1 MLLKSL
7 TNLILVLAAVR
18 AEYQVLEKRDNPPD
32 GFSRIGSS
40 PADKILSLRLA
51 LAQNDISGLHDTV
64 YDYLSQEEVES
75 FVVPSED
82 TVSQVNSWL
91 ESHNLTSSPITAAG
105 DWIAVNMTLS
115 CRQGNQVPL
124 PLQFPPTAKL
134 VGHLHV
140 SKSFM
145 ASPPTSAKPAANVL
159 GVSGFDNDFANKRD
173 LKAFLEEFRP
183 DMNPNTTFDLIS
195 IDSVVNTFT
204 GLESQTSP
212 QIAQSICDAYAQLAA
227 RGVTYIVDTGIW
239 WYTLRVTAVGAT
251 EFTPDET
258 TETASSLS
266 GGGFS
271 NYFKRPK
278 FQDAVVPAYLKA
290 IDASSSAPFN
300 VSSRG
305 GASIIIDL
313 NVCRTE
319 TIQQFLS
326 VPDVSA
332 ISKAPFIIEG
342 DLIDFASTTAFSANI
357 FATMVSLLTNERIAA
372 KKPGL
377 GWLNPL
383 IYQNPA
389 AFKDLATGLTHACND
404 IGFNST
410 VGWDPVTGLGSP
422 SYTKLQEVCSK
433 L

>member
-64 YDYLSQEEVES
+64 YDVES

-105 DWIAVNMTLS
+105 TGLLKLKANINAVY
-115 CRQGNQVPL
+115 
-124 PLQFPPTAKL
+124 PT
-134 VGHLHV
+134 V
-140 SKSFM
+140 SFM

-173 LKAFLEEFRP
+173 LKEFRP

-195 IDSVVNTFT
+195 IDSGINSQLPAGA
-204 GLESQTSP
+204 GLGGGKTLSLPLVAGPFATHMLNSPPVALLTSSTP
-212 QIAQSICDAYAQLAA
+212 EF
-227 RGVTYIVDTGIW
+227 GGIPF
-239 WYTLRVTAVGAT
+239 VGAT

-300 VSSRG
+300 VL
-305 GASIIIDL
+305 A
-313 NVCRTE
+313 V
-319 TIQQFLS
+319 
-326 VPDVSA
+326 A
-332 ISKAPFIIEG
+332 
-342 DLIDFASTTAFSANI
+342 
-357 FATMVSLLTNERIAA
+357 RIAA

-422 SYTKLQEVCSK
+422 SYTKLQEFAASCSM
-433 L
+433 LGS